1 MIKLDII
8 KKGVKEMKYC
18 LVLLIF
24 NTLDFATGILKAI
37 LKDKIKSSKLR
48 QGIINKFAIQ
58 IIMLSTL
65 CLHKYSYLI
74 FDYNIS
80 IKIIKYVLAYL
91 VSMELISIYE
101 NVNIINPTFSI
112 QTIKNIIF
120 KRSEKNE
127 TK

>member
-1 MIKLDII
+1 MI
-8 KKGVKEMKYC
+8 YC

-24 NTLDFATGILKAI
+24 NTFDFITGILKAI

-48 QGIINKFAIQ
+48 QGIINKFATQ

-112 QTIKNIIF
+112 ETIKNIIF
-120 KRSEKNE
+120 KRSGKDEIK
-127 TK
+127 

>member
-1 MIKLDII
+1 
-8 KKGVKEMKYC
+8 MKYC

-24 NTLDFATGILKAI
+24 NTFDFVTGILKAI

-91 VSMELISIYE
+91 VGMELISIYE

-112 QTIKNIIF
+112 ETIKNIIF
-120 KRSEKNE
+120 KRSEKRWS
-127 TK
+127 